1 MNNKQQQT
9 TIYYEAPRP
18 VNLGDVF
25 YTIREG
31 DWQTFHEPCKVCN
44 GKRELTVNGV
54 TFRCPCCNNQK
65 ETIRIC
71 KYVVRRFRVNAIE
84 QRAGAS
90 DWKADDTRRVSFE
103 LYHKSGR
110 GYRGDEYYLKE
121 ISDRDFSRYL
131 NYPYNEENTVGSY
144 LNAIYDDY
152 DLAVSVADK
161 LTEKELERL
170 AAYNAEYGTDHAPT
184 FKSEHNPKSK

>member
-9 TIYYEAPRP
+9 TIYYDTPRP
-18 VNLGDVF
+18 VNIGDVF
-25 YTIREG
+25 YSIREG
-31 DWQTFHEPCKVCN
+31 DFVTFREPCKVCN

-54 TFRCPCCNNQK
+54 TFRCPCCDNHK
-65 ETIRIC
+65 ETIRVC
-71 KYVVRRFRVNAIE
+71 KYVVRRFRVNAIT
-84 QRAGAS
+84 QSTNAS
-90 DWKADDTRRVSFE
+90 YWKADETRRVSFE
-103 LYHKSGR
+103 LYHKSGL
-110 GYRGDEYYLKE
+110 GYHGDEYYRTE
-121 ISDRDFSRYL
+121 ISEDYFTRYY
-131 NYPYNEENTVGSY
+131 NFPYKEGNTIGRYSSA
-144 LNAIYDDY
+144 LYDDY